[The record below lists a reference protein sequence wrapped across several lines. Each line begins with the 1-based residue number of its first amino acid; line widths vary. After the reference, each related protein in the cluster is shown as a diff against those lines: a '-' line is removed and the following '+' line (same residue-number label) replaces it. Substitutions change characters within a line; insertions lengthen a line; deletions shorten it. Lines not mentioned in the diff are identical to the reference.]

1 MTTGALV
8 LADEILTPDSSRFW
22 PADQWVEGQVAP
34 SFDKQYVRDWLT
46 SDESGWDRASGQNPP
61 ALPDAV
67 AAATA
72 ARYVEAYRRLT
83 GVDPVL

>member
-1 MTTGALV
+1 VT
-8 LADEILTPDSSRFW
+8 
-22 PADQWVEGQVAP
+22 P